1 MDHTTPGIPV
11 GFTEIFI
18 SEMLQVVVN
27 NQFSDWVETDAA
39 AAALPLTKDKI
50 FLSLAAPA
58 AKRRAR
64 GSGRIL
70 GAGSPLALR
79 LRAASKTACGLPLSA
94 CLPLKMN

>member
-27 NQFSDWVETDAA
+27 NQFSDWLMVETDAA
-39 AAALPLTKDKI
+39 AAAAHKRIKYFYLWRCLPRSAVLVE
-50 FLSLAAPA
+50 AA
-58 AKRRAR
+58 
-64 GSGRIL
+64 GFWVHEH
-70 GAGSPLALR
+70 R